1 MAFSPDGRSVAS
13 AGEDRLV
20 RVWDIAAGRERIA
33 LRGHNETV
41 RRVAFHPD
49 GRYLASS
56 GDDRTVRMWDLA
68 PPAWPFGRALSGG
81 AARLSQRL
89 TFLPF
94 PGQLL
99 GGRPKS
105 TW

>member
-1 MAFSPDGRSVAS
+1 MATGRTVLELARLSDFVYSVAFSPDGRSVAS

-20 RVWDIAAGRERIA
+20 RVWDIATGRERIA

-56 GDDRTVRMWDLA
+56 GDDRTVRMWDLT

-81 AARLSQRL
+81 TA
-89 TFLPF
+89 P
-94 PGQLL
+94 
-99 GGRPKS
+99 
-105 TW
+105 